1 MRLELTAGVPEDTMA
16 VGEAV
21 ASLLRE
27 GDVIALTGELG
38 AGKTTFVRGAARALG
53 FEGAVASPTFTL
65 VREYQGRVRIYHVD
79 VYRLERVQDVLD
91 LGLDEMVAEGGVLLV
106 EWGDAVEGLLPDD
119 HLLAEITLVGEG
131 DARRIVVTGMG
142 PSWATRWERLERL
155 TEPWGRAA

>member
-1 MRLELTAGVPEDTMA
+1 MRLELIAGAPEDTMA

-27 GDVIALTGELG
+27 GDAIALTGELG

-53 FEGAVASPTFTL
+53 FDGAVASPTFTL
-65 VREYQGRVRIYHVD
+65 VREYQGRVRVYHVD
-79 VYRLERVQDVLD
+79 VYRLDRVQDVLD

-119 HLLAEITLVGEG
+119 HLLAEITLMGDR

-155 TEPWGRAA
+155 TEAWGSAA

>member
-1 MRLELTAGVPEDTMA
+1 MRLELTAGAPEDTMA

-27 GDVIALTGELG
+27 GDAIALTGELG

-53 FEGAVASPTFTL
+53 FDGPVASPTFTL

-79 VYRLERVQDVLD
+79 VYRLERMQDVLD

-119 HLLAEITLVGEG
+119 HLLAEITLMGGE
-131 DARRIVVTGMG
+131 DARRIVVTAKG

>member
-1 MRLELTAGVPEDTMA
+1 
-16 VGEAV
+16 V

-27 GDVIALTGELG
+27 GDAVALTGELG

-53 FEGAVASPTFTL
+53 FDGAVASPTFTL
-65 VREYQGRVRIYHVD
+65 VREYRGRVRIYHVD

-106 EWGDAVEGLLPDD
+106 EWGDAVEGLLPDG
-119 HLLAEITLVGEG
+119 HLLVEITLMGGE
-131 DARRIVVTGMG
+131 DARRIVVTGQG

-155 TEPWGRAA
+155 TEPWATAA

>member
-1 MRLELTAGVPEDTMA
+1 MRLELTVGAPGDTMA
-16 VGEAV
+16 VGEAM

-27 GDVIALTGELG
+27 GDAIALTGELG

-53 FEGAVASPTFTL
+53 FDGVVASPTFTL

-119 HLLAEITLVGEG
+119 HLIVEITPIGAEE
-131 DARRIVVTGMG
+131 ARRIVVTGVG

>member
-1 MRLELTAGVPEDTMA
+1 MRIELTATTPEDTMA

-21 ASLLRE
+21 ASLIRE
-27 GDVIALTGELG
+27 GDAVALTGELG

-53 FEGAVASPTFTL
+53 FDGAVASPTFTL

-79 VYRLERVQDVLD
+79 VYRLDRVQDVLD
-91 LGLDEMVAEGGVLLV
+91 LGLDEMAAEGGVLLV
-106 EWGDAVEGLLPDD
+106 EWGDAVEGFLPDD
-119 HLLAEITLVGEG
+119 HLLAEITVVGEG
-131 DARRIVVTGMG
+131 DARRIVVTGFG